1 MNGTLLFRR
10 SASIVLASFLLT
22 ASACGVELGGLFDG
36 DAGPDVATQRDAG
49 QDAVSTTDRAP
60 DLRLDASADGS
71 SSDRDSATDLG
82 APVDRGST
90 DATIDASLDASDA
103 DATVDAS
110 LDSEIRSDGS
120 SDGSIDGDVTLDAGL
135 DGDGARDV
143 GSDPQQDATA
153 EDTAAEPRLDAP
165 SETAVDAVADA
176 SADTSRDTV
185 DDGPPG
191 ICMAPCNTFDNIAQ
205 TITRTVDPGSPPTMT
220 GGNLVDG
227 TYVTTSIVQYN
238 GDTTTYTLAETSVIS
253 GNMDAW
259 VASTNGNPPVRY
271 TTTFTTTNNQMAFT
285 LCCPTPGN
293 LTISYTTDG
302 TTISHVDP
310 ANPNRIIT
318 YTRQ

>member
-22 ASACGVELGGLFDG
+22 ASACGVELGGLFED

-49 QDAVSTTDRAP
+49 QDAISTTDRAP
-60 DLRLDASADGS
+60 DLRLDASADDGS
-71 SSDRDSATDLG
+71 FSDRDSATDLG
-82 APVDRGST
+82 APDDRGSA
-90 DATIDASLDASDA
+90 DATIDANLDASDA
-103 DATVDAS
+103 DATVDAG
-110 LDSEIRSDGS
+110 LDSEIR
-120 SDGSIDGDVTLDAGL
+120 SDGSIDGDVTLDASL

-165 SETAVDAVADA
+165 SETAVDDVADA

-185 DDGPPG
+185 DDGAPG
-191 ICMAPCNTFDNIAQ
+191 TCVAPCNTFDNIAQ

-220 GGNLVDG
+220 GGNLADG

-238 GDTTTYTLAETSVIS
+238 GDTTAYTLAETSVIS

-259 VASTNGNPPVRY
+259 VASTNGQAPVRY

-285 LCCPTPGN
+285 LCCPFPGN
-293 LTISYTTDG
+293 LTILYTTDG